1 MCGFCGDDGGMGIE
15 IGREKGKF
23 NRGNDRET
31 LTWFVKKKKKVIKG
45 IARWMED
52 GSERVGS

>member
-1 MCGFCGDDGGMGIE
+1 MCVF
-15 IGREKGKF
+15 
-23 NRGNDRET
+23 
-31 LTWFVKKKKKVIKG
+31 WFVKKKKKVIKG